1 MATAREKI
9 AQLFQYKTL
18 LGIVSPIIA
27 VVMAFVVGAVI
38 ILVFIKSYALTDTVL
53 ADLTKEGVPAAVID
67 NLGIL
72 KVKDYPNK
80 TELVKDLKAAI
91 GDNDYARFGTLI
103 AERAMVRENPLTV
116 YNAIF
121 SAALKT
127 RDGWGNV
134 IYRATP
140 LIFTGLAVALAFQC
154 GLFNI
159 GGEGQMVMGGF
170 AITWIGFTFV
180 NLPAILLIPMCVM
193 GGALAGGIWGGIPG
207 YLKARRGVHEVVTTI
222 MLNWIAVAFTQYLTM
237 AYKPE
242 HSWIPHTYKIAE
254 SAQLSR
260 LAPYLNAIGIDFPK
274 SNLVNT
280 ALILAL
286 LTVVFV
292 AYLLK
297 RTKLGYEI
305 RSVGFNPTA
314 AECAGINVAKNTFL
328 AMAIAGAIAGLAG
341 VNQVMGYKHR
351 FRYGVFEGLGFDGIG
366 VAFIGR
372 NSPLGVVLAALLFG
386 ILDHGGLAIDVSTRV
401 PREIILVLKA
411 IILIFVVVSGEI
423 TKRLTKTIQ
432 KRQKVAP

>member
-1 MATAREKI
+1 MTAKLNLGR
-9 AQLFQYKTL
+9 LFEFKTL
-18 LGIVSPIIA
+18 LGIFSPIVA
-27 VVMAFVVGAVI
+27 VVMAFVVGAII
-38 ILVFIKSYALTDTVL
+38 ILVFIKSFVLTESTFIR
-53 ADLTKEGVPAAVID
+53 LTEKGVPAAV
-67 NLGIL
+67 LESLQTL
-72 KVKDYPNK
+72 KGKEYPNK
-80 TELVKDLKAAI
+80 SAFEKDIRSAI
-91 GDNDYARFGTLI
+91 GDPNYAQFGRLI
-103 AERAMVRENPLTV
+103 KKQALIRENPLTV
-116 YNAIF
+116 YDAIF
-121 SAALKT
+121 TAALKD

-134 IYRATP
+134 LYRATP

-180 NLPAILLIPMCVM
+180 TLPAFLLIPLCII
-193 GGALAGGIWGGIPG
+193 GGAVAGGLWGGIPG

-237 AYKPE
+237 VYKPKE
-242 HSWIPHTYKIAE
+242 SWIPHTFEIAK

-260 LAPYLNAIGIDFPK
+260 LAHYLNPLGIDFPK

-280 ALILAL
+280 ALFLAILA
-286 LTVVFV
+286 VIFA

-314 AECAGINVAKNTFL
+314 AECAGINVAKNTVL
-328 AMAIAGAIAGLAG
+328 AMAISGAMAGLAG

-351 FRYGVFEGLGFDGIG
+351 FRYGVFGGLGFDGIG

-372 NSPLGVVLAALLFG
+372 NSPMGVVLAALLFG

-411 IILIFVVVSGEI
+411 VILIFVVVSGEI
-423 TKRLTKTIQ
+423 TKRLIKIIQ
-432 KRQKVAP
+432 KRQEVNA

>member
-1 MATAREKI
+1 VTAKPKLDQI
-9 AQLFQYKTL
+9 FKSKTL
-18 LGIVSPIIA
+18 LGIFSPIVA
-27 VVMAFVVGAVI
+27 VVMAFVVGAII
-38 ILVFIKSYALTDTVL
+38 ILVFIKSYALTDTTF
-53 ADLTKEGVPAAVID
+53 TKLSEKGIPAAVLE
-67 NLGIL
+67 NLQIL
-72 KVKDYPNK
+72 KGKEYPNK
-80 TELVKDLKAAI
+80 SAFEEDVRSAI
-91 GDNDYARFGTLI
+91 GDQNYVQYGRLI
-103 AERAMVRENPLTV
+103 KKQSLLRENPLTV

-121 SAALKT
+121 TAALKN

-134 IYRATP
+134 LYRATP

-154 GLFNI
+154 GMFNI

-180 NLPAILLIPMCVM
+180 KLPAFLMIPLCIL
-193 GGALAGGIWGGIPG
+193 GGAVVGGIWGGIPG

-242 HSWIPHTYKIAE
+242 ESWIPHTYEIAK

-260 LAPYLNAIGIDFPK
+260 LAHYLNPLGIDFPK

-280 ALILAL
+280 A
-286 LTVVFV
+286 VFV
-292 AYLLK
+292 AILAVIFSAYLLR
-297 RTKLGYEI
+297 RTKIGYEI

-314 AECAGINVAKNTFL
+314 AECAGINVAKNTVL
-328 AMAIAGAIAGLAG
+328 AMAISGALAGLAG

-351 FRYGVFEGLGFDGIG
+351 FRYGVFGGLGFDGIG

-372 NSPLGVVLAALLFG
+372 NSPVGVVLAALLFG
-386 ILDHGGLAIDVSTRV
+386 ILDHGGLAIDVTTKV

-411 IILIFVVVSGEI
+411 VILIFVVVSGEI
-423 TKRLTKTIQ
+423 TKRLIKIIQ
-432 KRQKVAP
+432 KRQEVKA

>member
-1 MATAREKI
+1 MKI
-9 AQLFQYKTL
+9 GRLFQYKTL
-18 LGIVSPIIA
+18 LGIFSPIVA
-27 VVMAFVVGAVI
+27 VILAFIVGAI
-38 ILVFIKSYALTDTVL
+38 IIMVFIKSYALTETAFTAL
-53 ADLTKEGVPAAVID
+53 ANKGVPVAVLD
-67 NLGIL
+67 SLQPFKN
-72 KVKDYPNK
+72 KEYPNK
-80 TELVKDLKAAI
+80 STFEKDVKSKI
-91 GDNDYARFGTLI
+91 GDHNYAQYGAVI
-103 AERAMVRENPLTV
+103 AKQAMSREDPLTV

-121 SAALKT
+121 TAALKD
-127 RDGWGNV
+127 REGWGNV
-134 IYRATP
+134 LYRATP
-140 LIFTGLAVALAFQC
+140 LILTGLAVALAFQC

-170 AITWIGFTFV
+170 AITWVGFTFV
-180 NLPAILLIPMCVM
+180 NLPAFLLVPLCIL

-207 YLKARRGVHEVVTTI
+207 YLKAKRGVHEVVTTI

-237 AYKPE
+237 AYKPPE
-242 HSWIPHTYKIAE
+242 SWIPHTYEIAK

-260 LAPYLNAIGIDFPK
+260 LAHYLNAIGIDFPK

-280 ALILAL
+280 AVIVSILA
-286 LTVVFV
+286 VIFV

-314 AECAGINVAKNTFL
+314 AECAGINVAKNTVL
-328 AMAIAGAIAGLAG
+328 AMAISGAIAGLAG

-372 NSPLGVVLAALLFG
+372 NSPMGVVLAALLFG
-386 ILDHGGLAIDVSTRV
+386 ILDHGGLAIDVSTKV

-411 IILIFVVVSGEI
+411 TILIFVVVSGEI
-423 TKRLTKTIQ
+423 TKRLINIIQ
-432 KRQKVAP
+432 KRQEGKT

>member
-1 MATAREKI
+1 MTAKLNLGR
-9 AQLFQYKTL
+9 LFRSKTL
-18 LGIVSPIIA
+18 LGIFSPIVA
-27 VVMAFVVGAVI
+27 VVMAFVVGAII
-38 ILVFIKSYALTDTVL
+38 ILVFIKSFVLTESTFIRL
-53 ADLTKEGVPAAVID
+53 AEKGVPAGVLESLQA
-67 NLGIL
+67 L
-72 KVKDYPNK
+72 KGEDYPNRSAF
-80 TELVKDLKAAI
+80 EKDVRSAI
-91 GDNDYARFGTLI
+91 GDENYAQFGSVIKKQALI
-103 AERAMVRENPLTV
+103 RENPLTV

-121 SAALKT
+121 TAALKN

-134 IYRATP
+134 LYRATP

-180 NLPAILLIPMCVM
+180 KLPAFLLIPLCIF
-193 GGALAGGIWGGIPG
+193 GGAVVGGIWGGIPG
-207 YLKARRGVHEVVTTI
+207 YLKARRGVHEVVSTI
-222 MLNWIAVAFTQYLTM
+222 MLNWIAVALTQYLTM
-237 AYKPE
+237 AYKPKE
-242 HSWIPHTYKIAE
+242 SWIPHTFEIAK

-260 LAPYLNAIGIDFPK
+260 LAHYLNPLGIDFPK

-280 ALILAL
+280 AVFLAILA
-286 LTVVFV
+286 VIFS

-314 AECAGINVAKNTFL
+314 AECAGINVAKNTVL
-328 AMAIAGAIAGLAG
+328 AMAISGAIAGLAG

-351 FRYGVFEGLGFDGIG
+351 FRYGVFGGLGFDGIG

-386 ILDHGGLAIDVSTRV
+386 ILDHGGLAIDVSTKV

-411 IILIFVVVSGEI
+411 VILIFVVVSGEI
-423 TKRLTKTIQ
+423 TKRLIKIIQ
-432 KRQKVAP
+432 KRQEVNA

>member
-1 MATAREKI
+1 MAAKPKLSRVFK
-9 AQLFQYKTL
+9 FKTL
-18 LGIVSPIIA
+18 LGILSPIVA
-27 VVMAFVVGAVI
+27 VITAFIVGAIV
-38 ILVFIKSYALTDTVL
+38 ILVFIKSYELTEATFEGL
-53 ADLTKEGVPAAVID
+53 AKKGIPAAVLD
-67 NLGIL
+67 SLQVL
-72 KVKDYPNK
+72 KGKEYPTK
-80 TELVKDLKAAI
+80 SAFEKDLRSTL
-91 GDNDYARFGTLI
+91 GDPNYEQYGRTIKKQAL
-103 AERAMVRENPLTV
+103 VRENPLTV
-116 YNAIF
+116 YDAIF
-121 SAALKT
+121 TAALSD

-180 NLPAILLIPMCVM
+180 NLPSFLMIPLCIL
-193 GGALAGGIWGGIPG
+193 GGALVGGIWGGIPG

-237 AYKPE
+237 AYKPKE
-242 HSWIPHTYKIAE
+242 SWIPHTFEIAK

-260 LAPYLNAIGIDFPK
+260 LAHYLNPLGIDFPK
-274 SNLVNT
+274 SNLLNT
-280 ALILAL
+280 AVFLAIIA
-286 LTVVFV
+286 VIFS
-292 AYLLK
+292 AYLLR

-314 AECAGINVAKNTFL
+314 AECAGINVAKNTVL
-328 AMAIAGAIAGLAG
+328 AMAISGALAGLAG

-351 FRYGVFEGLGFDGIG
+351 FRYGVFGGLGFDGIG

-372 NSPLGVVLAALLFG
+372 NSPMGVVLASLIFG
-386 ILDHGGLAIDVSTRV
+386 ILDHGGLAIDVSTKV

-411 IILIFVVVSGEI
+411 VILIFVVISGEI
-423 TKRLTKTIQ
+423 TKRVIKGIQ
-432 KRQKVAP
+432 KRQEVNA